1 MPAYAPSNQTT
12 DAAQIEV
19 NTGVIVPPD
28 SLCRVP
34 IYIFASDHEGDVSVW
49 FFRAAVRRIGDAA
62 PGVVFNA
69 PERQN
74 TVGAALWAATVAVN
88 GSGQLVA
95 RLTGAA
101 LRTID
106 WLVTN
111 DDAFCMEGPFPI

>member
-1 MPAYAPSNQTT
+1 
-12 DAAQIEV
+12 
-19 NTGVIVPPD
+19 
-28 SLCRVP
+28 
-34 IYIFASDHEGDVSVW
+34 
-49 FFRAAVRRIGDAA
+49 
-62 PGVVFNA
+62 VFNA